1 VKTLT
6 WSEVLARRLER
17 SFLVEPAPRRRLV
30 EVVRAVGG
38 VQAQVASSAELQ
50 LVTRVEE
57 LDRAGVRA
65 ELWERRSLVKSYG
78 ARGTLHLLPRDEVSM
93 WAAALLWGRTE
104 PWYERF
110 GFTRRQAER
119 IVAATGD
126 ALDGRTL
133 TREELAN
140 EVGRRTGPKARELMA
155 DGWAHLLGPA
165 AVQGLLCFGPP
176 RGANVTF
183 VRADQWL
190 GGWEERDPWESML
203 EVVRRFLRAY
213 GPTTH
218 TELSQWIARRP
229 PQAKELL
236 AALADELEQVDVE
249 GERRWVLAGDAE
261 PGAGSGLRLVPQYDA
276 YVIGSRP
283 RERVMTEAARARIY
297 SFRRGV
303 FEGAV
308 ALQVVVRDGR
318 IVGLWERKDGRVRV
332 EELERLPRRA
342 LRAEAARLGGE
353 LELAEL
359 A

>member
-1 VKTLT
+1 VQSLT

-17 SFLVEPAPRRRLV
+17 SYLVEPAPRRRLV

-38 VQAQVASSAELQ
+38 IQAQVATAAELQ
-50 LVTRVEE
+50 LVTRVEG
-57 LDRAGVRA
+57 LDRGGVRA
-65 ELWERRSLVKSYG
+65 ALWEQRSLVKSYG
-78 ARGTLHLLPRDEVSM
+78 ARGTLHLLPRDEVAL
-93 WAAALLWGRTE
+93 WAAAILWGRAQ

-110 GFTRRQAER
+110 GFTKRQAER
-119 IVAATGD
+119 IVAATGE

-133 TREELAN
+133 TREELAE
-140 EVGRRTGPKARELMA
+140 EVGRRAGPKARELMA

-165 AVQGLLCFGPP
+165 AVRGLLCFGPP

-183 VRADQWL
+183 VRSDQWL
-190 GGWEERDPWESML
+190 GCWEERDPRDSML

-213 GPTTH
+213 GPSTH
-218 TELSQWIARRP
+218 TEVSQWIARRP

-236 AALADELEQVDVE
+236 AALDDELDQVDVE
-249 GERRWVLAGDAE
+249 GERRWVLAGDTE
-261 PGAGSGLRLVPQYDA
+261 PGAGSALRLVPQYDA

-283 RERVMTEAARARIY
+283 RERVMTDAARARIY
-297 SFRRGV
+297 AFRRGV

-308 ALQVVVRDGR
+308 ALQVVLRDGR

-332 EELERLPRRA
+332 EEFEPLPRRA
-342 LRAEAARLGGE
+342 LRAEAARLEGE
-353 LELAEL
+353 LELTEL